1 MIRFDGSEAHRR
13 LEIFLE
19 NCPPRTYF
27 HLLLLLLSF
36 CFLFVNFV
44 IRTILNPS
52 PIHLDIY
59 IYISPFYF
67 YVTLSSFLLSY
78 RHSTLTPLH
87 FYPNPSPSFQFRPRK
102 IFFFLHFNF
111 HFFSSI
117 LPFLPLPSTFHLP
130 LLSSHNF
137 FYFLDLSIL
146 VTRSTHSPSSVPPSF
161 VHRSFPLSSPDTPSA
176 SSLPVLPP
184 SPTCRPSARV
194 RYQSPPPPPLHLVP
208 PHSSNAISSNVLVS
222 PDR

>member
-13 LEIFLE
+13 LETFLE

-59 IYISPFYF
+59 ISPFYF
-67 YVTLSSFLLSY
+67 YPSNSFFLPFTLSSFNTYASSFLS
-78 RHSTLTPLH
+78 
-87 FYPNPSPSFQFRPRK
+87 SPSFQFRPRK

-184 SPTCRPSARV
+184 FPTCRPSARV